1 MTHRTRHVGAGIPS
15 SRHPDFSDCKA
26 PSTPARAAWEKD
38 RDSDGRWMICSGPD
52 TTICRGIKSEADADL
67 IVALHRA
74 HVAGAPLTPKGGT

>member
-1 MTHRTRHVGAGIPS
+1 
-15 SRHPDFSDCKA
+15 
-26 PSTPARAAWEKD
+26 
-38 RDSDGRWMICSGPD
+38 MICSGPD